1 MVKLKLTNRE
11 KILLIIAA
19 ICLVSAILY
28 YLVIKPQLDTVDR
41 LEEQAKK
48 YSQTIADIKTKT
60 DPNNIVYKEYQ
71 DLNEKTQKLLFKY
84 YPAIIQENIIL
95 LLDEK
100 LKKANVEVVS
110 MAFSEPALADLKQSG
125 SEQLSQISELDDLVK
140 QLYSNKTAKS
150 KKEESNNSKVAKPIK
165 VEKMTAALSLQGSYS
180 QIYSFIKEIELENRS
195 IIFSNINIIN
205 NFNNILTCDLTLDF
219 YSIPKPFVQERDNI
233 EWDIKGVYGKET
245 PF

>member
-1 MVKLKLTNRE
+1 
-11 KILLIIAA
+11 
-19 ICLVSAILY
+19 
-28 YLVIKPQLDTVDR
+28 
-41 LEEQAKK
+41 
-48 YSQTIADIKTKT
+48 
-60 DPNNIVYKEYQ
+60 
-71 DLNEKTQKLLFKY
+71 
-84 YPAIIQENIIL
+84 
-95 LLDEK
+95 
-100 LKKANVEVVS
+100 
-110 MAFSEPALADLKQSG
+110 MAFSEPVLADLKQSG

-195 IIFSNINIIN
+195 IIFNNINIIN